1 MFDPIF
7 EFAARILDFFYGL
20 VPNFAI
26 AIMLMTLL
34 VMLVTTPLTLK
45 GTRGMIRMQLLQPEL
60 KKIQEKHKGGD
71 RQEMNAEL
79 MAFYQE
85 NNLNPLGGCLPLLVQ
100 APVFLLLFRLIE
112 GLTSTGDDGTFDPN
126 YLDEGS
132 ELYRAL
138 DDKTEMVSFG
148 LDLAESTSEAI
159 GDSIIHGLPYLAL
172 ILFMIGAQYLQQKQ
186 VSARTP
192 DGGMAMPQ
200 QKILLRVMP
209 AFFGVISINFPA
221 ALVVYWVTS
230 SVYRIGLQ
238 AYITRSLYAGEES
251 LGAQANQAAAQAR
264 EMNKNKDG
272 KNKDGNKAGSTAAGS
287 KDSAA
292 TDDGTDDGADDAKAA
307 GGKAGSANGKGT
319 KSKKPPGGSRGGGGS
334 GGANGAAAKPPAPTI
349 GGGSRASGSGG
360 KYQPSSKKKKRKR
373 R

>member
-1 MFDPIF
+1 MFDSIF
-7 EFAARILDFFYGL
+7 EFAARILNFFYGL

-26 AIMLMTLL
+26 AIMMMTIL

-45 GTRGMIRMQLLQPEL
+45 GTRGMIKMQLLQPEL

-100 APVFLLLFRLIE
+100 APVFLLLFRLIQ
-112 GLTSTGDDGTFDPN
+112 GLTRTGDDGTFDPK
-126 YLDEGS
+126 YLEPDS
-132 ELYRAL
+132 SLYQAL
-138 DDKTEMVSFG
+138 DQREEMVSFG
-148 LDLAESTSEAI
+148 LDLAESTSQAVGE
-159 GDSIIHGLPYLAL
+159 SIIHGLPYLML

-186 VSARTP
+186 VSARNP

-209 AFFGVISINFPA
+209 AFFGIISINFPA

-238 AYITRSLYAGEES
+238 AYITRALYAGEES
-251 LGAQANQAAAQAR
+251 LGAQANKAAATAR
-264 EMNKNKDG
+264 EMNKGKDAKG
-272 KNKDGNKAGSTAAGS
+272 KDAKNKDGAIDATSTE
-287 KDSAA
+287 DEP
-292 TDDGTDDGADDAKAA
+292 AD
-307 GGKAGSANGKGT
+307 
-319 KSKKPPGGSRGGGGS
+319 
-334 GGANGAAAKPPAPTI
+334 GGANGKATTKGTPKRPAKGAGSNGAASKPPPKI
-349 GGGSRASGSGG
+349 GGGSRASGSGSG
-360 KYQPSSKKKKRKR
+360 TYQPGSKKKKRKR

>member
-1 MFDPIF
+1 MFDSIF

-20 VPNFAI
+20 IPNFAI

-45 GTRGMIRMQLLQPEL
+45 GTRGMIKMQLLQPEL

-100 APVFLLLFRLIE
+100 APVFLLLFRLIQ
-112 GLTSTGDDGTFDPN
+112 GLTRTGADGTFDPK

-132 ELYRAL
+132 SLYRAL
-138 DDKTEMVSFG
+138 DRREEMVSFG
-148 LDLAESTSEAI
+148 LDLAESTSQAV
-159 GDSIIHGLPYLAL
+159 GDSIIHGLPYLIL
-172 ILFMIGAQYLQQKQ
+172 ILIMIGAQYFQQKQ
-186 VSARTP
+186 VSARNP

-209 AFFGVISINFPA
+209 AFFGIISINFPA

-230 SVYRIGLQ
+230 SIYRIGLQ
-238 AYITRSLYAGEES
+238 AYITRALYAGEES
-251 LGAQANQAAAQAR
+251 LGSQANKAAAKAR
-264 EMNKNKDG
+264 EMNKSKTDAPSKDKPSKDKSGG
-272 KNKDGNKAGSTAAGS
+272 KPSKDTAIDATATEDTAA
-287 KDSAA
+287 D
-292 TDDGTDDGADDAKAA
+292 T
-307 GGKAGSANGKGT
+307 NGKP
-319 KSKKPPGGSRGGGGS
+319 SPPGKPAGKRSKGA
-334 GGANGAAAKPPAPTI
+334 GANGGAAPPPI
-349 GGGSRASGSGG
+349 GGGSRARGSGS
-360 KYQPSSKKKKRKR
+360 YQPGSKKKKRR
-373 R
+373 RR

>member
-1 MFDPIF
+1 MFDTIF
-7 EFAARILDFFYGL
+7 EAAAQVLDFFYAI
-20 VPNFAI
+20 VPNYAI

-45 GTRGMIRMQLLQPEL
+45 GTRGMIKMQLLQPEL

-85 NNLNPLGGCLPLLVQ
+85 NELNPLGGCLPLLVQ
-100 APVFLLLFRLIE
+100 APVFLLLFRLIR
-112 GLTSTGDDGTFDPN
+112 GLTRTTVEACPESVTDAAQKCFDPQ
-126 YLDEGS
+126 YLDHTS
-132 ELYRAL
+132 SLYQDLVGR
-138 DDKTEMVSFG
+138 TEMKSFG
-148 LDLAESTSEAI
+148 LDLAQSTSDALGE
-159 GDSIIHGLPYLAL
+159 SIIHGMPYLIL
-172 ILFMIGAQYLQQKQ
+172 ILLMIGAQYLQQKQ
-186 VSARTP
+186 VSARNP

-238 AYITRSLYAGEES
+238 AYITRSLYGHDDAP
-251 LGAQANQAAAQAR
+251 GAKANKAAAEAR
-264 EMNKNKDG
+264 KLAKDG
-272 KNKDGNKAGSTAAGS
+272 KDTKNPKDAKGG
-287 KDSAA
+287 AA
-292 TDDGTDDGADDAKAA
+292 TGNGTPASSSGNGGAS
-307 GGKAGSANGKGT
+307 GNGSA
-319 KSKKPPGGSRGGGGS
+319 
-334 GGANGAAAKPPAPTI
+334 
-349 GGGSRASGSGG
+349 GG
-360 KYQPSSKKKKRKR
+360 KYQPSSKKKKKKR

>member
-1 MFDPIF
+1 MFDSIF
-7 EFAARILDFFYGL
+7 EASAQVLDFFYAIVG
-20 VPNFAI
+20 NYAI

-34 VMLVTTPLTLK
+34 VMLITTPLTLK
-45 GTRGMIRMQLLQPEL
+45 GTRGMIKMQLLQPEL

-85 NNLNPLGGCLPLLVQ
+85 NELNPLGGCLPLLVQ
-100 APVFLLLFRLIE
+100 APVFLLLFRLIQ
-112 GLTSTGDDGTFDPN
+112 GLTRTTAEACPEGVAEGVEKCFDPR
-126 YLDEGS
+126 YLDQGS
-132 ELYRAL
+132 QLYGDL
-138 DDKTEMVSFG
+138 VGQTEMKSFG
-148 LDLAESTSEAI
+148 LDLAESTSQAL

-186 VSARTP
+186 VSARNP

-238 AYITRSLYAGEES
+238 GYITKSLYGDDDAP
-251 LGAQANQAAAQAR
+251 GAKANKAAAEAR
-264 EMNKNKDG
+264 KLSKDG
-272 KNKDGNKAGSTAAGS
+272 KSDKSDKTGKNQGS
-287 KDSAA
+287 
-292 TDDGTDDGADDAKAA
+292 GTDASTNGAPGDGK
-307 GGKAGSANGKGT
+307 SAN
-319 KSKKPPGGSRGGGGS
+319 
-334 GGANGAAAKPPAPTI
+334 ANA
-349 GGGSRASGSGG
+349 GG
-360 KYQPSSKKKKRKR
+360 KYQPSSKKKNKR
-373 R
+373 RR